1 MIPIK
6 AVIFDYGNVICEPQ
20 RSSDLDA
27 MAAILEVERLEFE
40 SLYWRFREDYDRH
53 DLDAGAYWSKI
64 EETVERKFKIDQ
76 IERAILADC
85 QSWGRSNDRVAHWV
99 NQIRKS
105 GFKTAILS
113 NMPLRLRQY
122 LDASCDWLPEF
133 DHKVFSCDV
142 RCIKPDPQIYIECL
156 KLLGVEPEQALFID
170 DRAVNVEAAE
180 KLKIH
185 GFVFTTLDQAAPI
198 LCQRFNLPVPQVAG
212 HSTANR

>member
-1 MIPIK
+1 MISIQ

-64 EETVERKFKIDQ
+64 EESAKRKFNVDQ
-76 IERAILADC
+76 IEKAILADC
-85 QSWGRSNDRVAHWV
+85 QSWGRANDYVALWV

-113 NMPLRLRQY
+113 NMPLRLREH
-122 LDASCDWLPEF
+122 LDSSCDWLPEF

-142 RCIKPDPQIYIECL
+142 KCIKPDPQIYVECL
-156 KLLGVEPEQALFID
+156 KLLGVEPGQALFID

-180 KLKIH
+180 KLNLH
-185 GFVFTTLDQAAPI
+185 GFVFTTLEEAAPI
-198 LCQRFNLPVPQVAG
+198 LCPRFNLPVPQLAG
-212 HSTANR
+212 QSAAKR